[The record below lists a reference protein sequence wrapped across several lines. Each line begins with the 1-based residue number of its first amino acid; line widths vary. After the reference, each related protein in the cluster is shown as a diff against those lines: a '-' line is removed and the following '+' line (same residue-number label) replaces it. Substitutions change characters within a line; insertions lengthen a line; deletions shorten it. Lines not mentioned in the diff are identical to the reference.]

1 MVFAGLRRLSQARRR
16 TVESVRAEEWRRR
29 AAEGEAAW
37 WKDAWRQ
44 ADERNA
50 EYDRWSRELRARID
64 ELQRRPGFRIEEGL
78 KRLGRLGRRR

>member
-1 MVFAGLRRLSQARRR
+1 M
-16 TVESVRAEEWRRR
+16 RAEEWRRR